1 MHFAF
6 QYQVNV
12 TVVAEGGMR
21 VDTVPQEREA
31 ITTGAYRPG
40 FCYAEG
46 ILSAGTYTI
55 IVSTYKPGQ
64 VRTWPTVSMY
74 SMCLEPAR
82 TGFRLLL
89 KSYFCSAPEVRLH
102 CC

>member
-1 MHFAF
+1 MYFVF

-31 ITTGAYRPG
+31 MTTGVYRPG

-64 VRTWPTVSMY
+64 VRT
-74 SMCLEPAR
+74 
-82 TGFRLLL
+82 
-89 KSYFCSAPEVRLH
+89 
-102 CC
+102 